1 MDSQDSSPWEI
12 SSAER
17 SSQPG
22 TPEEV
27 DSLEPI
33 AIVGM
38 GLRLPGNIHTEQQLW
53 ELITEKRSTRGEI
66 PKSRFNVDGFYS
78 PTGRAGSIAMK
89 HGHFLTETDNFRHLD
104 TSFFSMGR
112 KEVDDIDPQQ
122 RMLLEVVYECM
133 QSSGQVGWRGSK
145 IGCYVGVW
153 GEDWL
158 DLHAKDTQD
167 AGMYRIPGGH
177 DFAIS
182 NRISYEYDLRGPS
195 FTIKAG
201 CSSSLI
207 ALHDAVRAIR
217 AGDCS
222 GALVAGTNLIFSP
235 TMSIAMTEQGVLS
248 PDGSCKTFDAAANGY
263 ARGEAIN
270 AIYVKSLS
278 DAIKDNDKIRAVIR
292 ATATNCDGKTP
303 GMSMPSSEGHE
314 ALIRRAYREASLDPT
329 ETVFVEAHGTGTPVG
344 DPLEAT
350 AIARVFGGN
359 NDPVYIGSV
368 KPNLGHSEGAS
379 GVSSVIKAV
388 LALENMTIPPNI
400 NFSTPNPKI
409 PFQEANMEVPIDPM
423 TWPSGKPLRV
433 SVNSFGIGGANAH
446 AILESAAP
454 ISLQATVAAA
464 ASSEYVA
471 GALNDRYTN
480 GHTNDHTTHPKD
492 TDEPCRLVRPPSSRR
507 FIHVFS
513 AAHPASLKESLVEH
527 ERYIRENPSLMTDIS
542 YTLCNRREHLAN
554 RAYCVTS
561 SSDGPLT
568 FSPVTKTKRTSP
580 ITMVFTGQGAQ
591 WAGMAKELM
600 DDYPSFDKDI
610 IYLGAVLAK
619 LEHAPSWDLRDE
631 LRKPE
636 EDSNLPKAEYSQ
648 PLVAAVQVAL
658 VNLLR
663 QWGIRPNAVVG
674 HSSGEIAAAYAAKA
688 ITAEEAI
695 TIAYYRGYMTKGYQR
710 LGGMAAIGLGR
721 EQVTRYLR
729 QGTLIACENSPH
741 SVTLSGDLE
750 ALEKTCEIIRT
761 EEPGC
766 LVRRLKVEMAYH
778 SHHMLDIG
786 DSLEALLRDRI
797 DSKAPVVP
805 FFSSVR
811 ATRINGAGGLNASYW
826 RENLES
832 PVLFYGAISHLVES
846 EACSEHTFLEVGPH
860 GALRGPLRQ
869 ILQAANRSND
879 SYITAMI
886 RGKDCTESILH
897 MAGELYLNNTPV
909 DFGHICPS
917 GCLLTNLPSYKW
929 QHVHEYWA
937 ESRLSKNWRFREFP
951 HHELLGSRILEGNDL
966 QPEWRNVLRLEDV
979 PWLRDHQVI
988 NDIIFPCAGY
998 LGMAG
1003 EAIRQISSAHEFTFR
1018 DVVVHTAL
1026 VLTESKAIEMITSL
1040 RPVRLTTT
1048 LDSVWWEFSIFSYN
1062 ETAWVKHC
1070 VGQIRTGATHSSSP
1084 LPCPSHPRSTEN
1096 LYPILTKV
1104 GLNYGPCFRGLS
1116 HVSCLPNKNTA
1127 SARLLPTAVSESTY
1141 AVHPTTIDH
1150 CLQLLFP
1157 ASCDGI
1163 YRRVTRLC
1171 VPTKIEQL
1179 YLCGGRSDNDA
1190 VAEAVATI
1198 SSAGVLSGRVVAK
1211 SDKGVFLSLVGGK
1224 FSPLEVDTA
1233 DDLDPIGA
1241 AKLHWKPDLDLADMR
1256 TLIKASDSSHIDSL
1270 ELELVEKMAL
1280 LSLIEVNVQ
1289 TSHLVCDIEHL
1300 EKYRSWMHRQTSRA
1314 SSNSYDLVP
1323 NAKDLLSLDSDT
1335 RLALIFK
1342 LKQLLSH
1349 TDAASAAEL
1358 ISRIVDNCSAIMQ
1371 GKVEGIEV
1379 LQARDGLTNYYNF
1392 VESRTDSVD
1401 FFAVAGHTKPTLR
1414 VLEIGAGTG
1423 GGTAVVLRG
1432 LTTSST
1438 PRRERM
1444 YSKYAFTDISAG
1456 FFVPAQERFKEYEG
1470 IEYKVLDITKD
1481 PIEQGFQAESYDL
1494 IIAGNVLHATP
1505 SINATL
1511 ANVRKLLAPEGYL
1524 FLQELS
1530 PQLQMVNLI
1539 MGILP
1544 GWWLGETDGRVNEPF
1559 LTPEEWNKALKMAGF
1574 SGVEAAIYDGPRPY
1588 HINANIISRPVRESI
1603 LGPRRVTL
1611 LHSVGNVPTT
1621 NVDRL
1626 QKSLIDN
1633 GYQVDLRT
1641 LQEGAPADQDIVSV
1655 LELESPLFE
1664 SVSHEVLLAF
1674 QDLIA
1679 SRGDSKILWVTR
1691 PAQKDV
1697 SSTPGFGLTLGL
1709 ARTLRS
1715 EQFLSFMT
1723 LEVDRVDDQV
1733 YPAIVRVL
1741 GKIQSHDSTASV
1753 DADSEFILRN
1763 GVVHVGR
1770 YQPASVAQDLELM
1783 ASKPGAVRLAIGRPG
1798 LLQSLQWIPF
1808 PTTEPRHGEV
1818 VVEPRCAGLNFR
1830 DVLLA
1835 MGIVEANNLGI
1846 GLEGSGVITDVGAG
1860 VTDLQVGDRVF
1871 YLDDNCFSTR
1881 ITMSAMRCAK
1891 IPSFLSYEEAAT
1903 MPCVYATVIHSLV
1916 DIGGLQSGQSVLIHS
1931 ACGGIG
1937 IAAINVCQSIGGVQV
1952 YVTVGNQDKVRYLME
1967 TFNIPRASIF
1977 NSRDTSFREDVLAHT
1992 NGRGVD
1998 LVLNSLSGELLHA
2011 SWECVAPYGKML
2023 EIGKRDFIGKA
2034 KLSMDIF
2041 EANRSFIGIDLARF
2055 DAARCHPLLTRT
2067 VQMLEAGHIKPI
2079 APRTTFS
2086 AGHIE
2091 DSFRYMQKGTHMGK
2105 IVVTF
2110 PEGGRELPIA
2120 PIIPDLTMKANAS
2133 YLLVGGMGGLG
2144 RAVATWLVEKG
2155 ARHLVFFSRSAG
2167 NSEQDRRF
2175 IQELESQGCSVRAI
2189 QGSVLNEKDVARIT
2203 QATEKPIKG
2212 VFQMSMVLRDKP
2224 FMEMDLQDW
2233 TTAVGPKVQGT
2244 WNLHHA
2250 MPSDLDFFFATGS
2263 ISGSFGTPGQAN
2275 YAAGNTFLNAFT
2287 QYRRSLGLPTSILHI
2302 GLMDDVGYLTQ
2313 NVGKAEAL
2321 RAAGG
2326 YFLREKD
2333 LLDSLQW
2340 AIVKAT
2346 ISSAT
2351 ADSDE
2356 AQLTIGLRCDK
2367 RLSDPTNRVI
2377 WRKDARMG
2385 LYHNRDTESSSSS
2398 NGSNGSQA
2406 DALKAFMASVEADPE
2421 VVLKEPASLEVV
2433 TREMAVKIYTFMLH
2447 PLDDLDVNVSLTAL
2461 GVDSLVTIEI
2471 RNWMKRSLG
2480 GIEISTLEILNAGSI
2495 ASLGRLVI
2503 EALKKKFISQ
2513 ITVAEGDAYLEMK
2526 AP

>member
-12 SSAER
+12 SSVER

-38 GLRLPGNIHTEQQLW
+38 GVRLPGNIHTEQQLW

-89 HGHFLTETDNFRHLD
+89 HGHFLTEKDNFRHLD

-133 QSSGQVGWRGSK
+133 QSSGQVGWSGSK

-248 PDGSCKTFDAAANGY
+248 PEGSCKTFDAAANGY

-270 AIYVKSLS
+270 AIYIKSLS
-278 DAIKDNDKIRAVIR
+278 EAIKDNDKIRAVIR

-329 ETVFVEAHGTGTPVG
+329 ETVFIEAHGTGTPVG

-464 ASSEYVA
+464 ASS
-471 GALNDRYTN
+471 D
-480 GHTNDHTTHPKD
+480 
-492 TDEPCRLVRPPSSRR
+492 
-507 FIHVFS
+507 
-513 AAHPASLKESLVEH
+513 
-527 ERYIRENPSLMTDIS
+527 
-542 YTLCNRREHLAN
+542 
-554 RAYCVTS
+554 
-561 SSDGPLT
+561 
-568 FSPVTKTKRTSP
+568 
-580 ITMVFTGQGAQ
+580 
-591 WAGMAKELM
+591 
-600 DDYPSFDKDI
+600 
-610 IYLGAVLAK
+610 
-619 LEHAPSWDLRDE
+619 
-631 LRKPE
+631 
-636 EDSNLPKAEYSQ
+636 
-648 PLVAAVQVAL
+648 
-658 VNLLR
+658 
-663 QWGIRPNAVVG
+663 
-674 HSSGEIAAAYAAKA
+674 
-688 ITAEEAI
+688 
-695 TIAYYRGYMTKGYQR
+695 
-710 LGGMAAIGLGR
+710 
-721 EQVTRYLR
+721 
-729 QGTLIACENSPH
+729 PH

-832 PVLFYGAISHLVES
+832 PVLFYGA
-846 EACSEHTFLEVGPH
+846 
-860 GALRGPLRQ
+860 
-869 ILQAANRSND
+869 AANRSND

-897 MAGELYLNNTPV
+897 MAGELYLNNIPV
-909 DFGHICPS
+909 DFGHICPT

-929 QHVHEYWA
+929 QHDHEYWA
-937 ESRLSKNWRFREFP
+937 ESRLSKEWRFREFP

-1003 EAIRQISSAHEFTFR
+1003 EAIRQISSAHEFIFR

-1127 SARLLPTAVSESTY
+1127 SARLLPTVVSESTY

-1342 LKQLLSH
+1342 LNQLLSH

-1432 LTTSST
+1432 LTTSPT

-2105 IVVTF
+2105 IVVTI